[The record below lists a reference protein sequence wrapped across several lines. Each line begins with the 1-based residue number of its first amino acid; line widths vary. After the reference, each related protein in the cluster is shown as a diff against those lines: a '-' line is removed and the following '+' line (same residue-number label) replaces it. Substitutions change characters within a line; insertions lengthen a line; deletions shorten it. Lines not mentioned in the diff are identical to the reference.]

1 LRAAGLDQSVLTYKS
16 YEALTAMANG
26 NASTIFIPTEAV
38 STLGSVGAITKMFEE
53 SKNSK

>member
-1 LRAAGLDQSVLTYKS
+1 
-16 YEALTAMANG
+16 MANG